1 MAALFFGIL
10 YMFPTK
16 NRGLGPGA
24 NGACLNPAEEFL
36 TAWCMKIMVT
46 KNRELNTRTA
56 VASRLRGCKTSIVVV
71 GSAMQTKSVP
81 TAESNLSTW
90 VHINVRRFKY
100 TAPMARQADSITY
113 LFSKSYSSPILSC
126 SVRLDRS
133 HRTVNNIKLHSNFCS
148 ASRQPCIR
156 QHSRVRC
163 FNLNAASALFSSPNI
178 MTQSAFDRCL
188 TGHKMQYPITKPHAT
203 PNAPAAHCEK

>member
-1 MAALFFGIL
+1 MAALFFGIS

-24 NGACLNPAEEFL
+24 NGACLNPAEKFL

-100 TAPMARQADSITY
+100 TAPMARQVLILEV
-113 LFSKSYSSPILSC
+113 LFKFDSSPILSC

-156 QHSRVRC
+156 QHSRQY
-163 FNLNAASALFSSPNI
+163 AAS
-178 MTQSAFDRCL
+178 T
-188 TGHKMQYPITKPHAT
+188 
-203 PNAPAAHCEK
+203 